1 MPDTLYRLLPPLG
14 YGWADG
20 RERPAEAGERNLS
33 ANCRFKAGS
42 DCWPIDGGVEDPEVG
57 VVPLLA
63 SLDVSVDRSV
73 RKLCLDRLRSS
84 LKLKRDGAMAGAR
97 DAKMG
102 SLQISIPIPVLQL
115 QFQLP
120 RVEEANE
127 CDAAAQK
134 KKKKKKN
141 QLRIGEWE
149 ISHSCPG
156 SRSGIRENR
165 KRTGCQRSMDGSWR
179 R

>member
-20 RERPAEAGERNLS
+20 RERPAEDGERNLS

-134 KKKKKKN
+134 KKKY
-141 QLRIGEWE
+141 QLKIGERE